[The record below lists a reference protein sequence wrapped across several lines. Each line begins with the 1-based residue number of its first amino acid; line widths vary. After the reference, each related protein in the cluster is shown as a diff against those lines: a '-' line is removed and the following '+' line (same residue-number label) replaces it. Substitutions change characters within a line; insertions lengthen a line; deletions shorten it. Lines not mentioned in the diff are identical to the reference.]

1 MPVHAPTMQ
10 VWLGQLAPPSALSA
24 PPSTDVHALLSL
36 QVVPSAWLL
45 HAVGLAVS
53 QIWHESAGLLAP
65 FA

>member
-1 MPVHAPTMQ
+1 MQ
-10 VWLGQLAPPSALSA
+10 VWLGQLAPPSVLSSPPSALSA